1 MTLNDYFPI
10 NNNLNTVEK
19 CLHYMFKTSTGPFIN
34 NYIDI
39 SYKINYINI
48 HTTSPDNSIFNREN
62 ENFILEFNQY
72 FEIIRDDLNTYSWR
86 TG

>member
-1 MTLNDYFPI
+1 
-10 NNNLNTVEK
+10 
-19 CLHYMFKTSTGPFIN
+19 MFKTSTGPFIN